1 VVEHVLGAI
10 GKPIDIG
17 GKMLVPGASV
27 GVALTEDEPR
37 SADELLR
44 YAVTAMYMAKQD
56 SVSHY
61 CVFESAMQAA
71 LAERVELEA
80 DLMGAAGRGEMR
92 VYYQPILNLA
102 SLEVLGFEALVRWM
116 HPTRGLLQPVAFI
129 PLAEACG
136 LIHEIDTWVL
146 FEATAEAS
154 RWRVE
159 FPTVSRLSVHVN
171 LSPLQLGEPDLIA
184 TVAAAL
190 AAASLEPGL
199 LTLEL
204 VESSVVD
211 DLDLANV
218 RLTELKALG
227 VRIALDDFGTGYSS
241 LSHLRSLPIDELK
254 IDRSFIASMEE
265 SVQANTLV
273 CSLIQLA
280 EALGIDTVA
289 EGIEDAAQLLRLQE
303 ENCLQGQGYLFAKP
317 LDHDNLQ
324 DYLRSKSSV
333 LSGVASRE

>member
-1 VVEHVLGAI
+1 
-10 GKPIDIG
+10 
-17 GKMLVPGASV
+17 
-27 GVALTEDEPR
+27 VALTEDETR

-44 YAVTAMYMAKQD
+44 YADTAMYMAKQEN
-56 SVSHY
+56 SSHY
-61 CVFESAMQAA
+61 RVFESAMQAA

-80 DLMGAAGRGEMR
+80 DLAGAAGRGELR
-92 VYYQPILNLA
+92 VFYQPILDLA
-102 SLEVLGFEALVRWM
+102 SDGVVGFEALVRWM
-116 HPTRGLLQPVAFI
+116 HPARGLLQPAAFI
-129 PLAEACG
+129 PLAENCG

-154 RWRVE
+154 RWRTD
-159 FPTVSRLSVHVN
+159 FPAVAHLSVHVN
-171 LSPLQLGEPDLIA
+171 LSPLQLNEPDLIA

-190 AAASLEPGL
+190 AAASLEPEL

-211 DLDLANV
+211 DLELANV

-254 IDRSFIASMEE
+254 IDRSFIAAMED

-273 CSLIQLA
+273 CSLIQLG
-280 EALGIDTVA
+280 EALGIKTVA
-289 EGIEDAAQLLRLQE
+289 EGIEDEVQLLRLRD

-317 LDHDNLQ
+317 LDRDHLQ
-324 DYLRSKSSV
+324 DYLLSRSSV
-333 LSGVASRE
+333 LSGASSRH